1 VCPPRGQE
9 EIRQKSIDALTDHQR
24 AVYDVIEEFEEIA
37 PGDLYQEYRNRVE
50 NPKSDRTVRNYL
62 KKMIR
67 YNLVSAEGSIQDR
80 VYRCVNS
87 SS

>member
-1 VCPPRGQE
+1 M
-9 EIRQKSIDALTDHQR
+9 
-24 AVYDVIEEFEEIA
+24 IEEFEEIA

-67 YNLVSAEGSIQDR
+67 YNLVTAEGSTQDR
-80 VYRCVNS
+80 IYRCTRSTNS
-87 SS
+87 S